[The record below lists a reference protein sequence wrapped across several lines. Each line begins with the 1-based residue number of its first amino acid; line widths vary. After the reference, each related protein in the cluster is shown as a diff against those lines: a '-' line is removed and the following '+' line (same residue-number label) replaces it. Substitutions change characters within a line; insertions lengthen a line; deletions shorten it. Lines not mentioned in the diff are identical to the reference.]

1 MVVSERPRAERTGG
15 QLMLTD
21 ASPISEG
28 AKRNTIALVAL
39 LLVTVAEVLTT
50 YGDPRTGIGMHIA
63 LLALCLCL
71 GALVDDPRYQ
81 IFFLTLAVA
90 PIIRIAS
97 TGMPLHAF
105 PQVYWYLLTSIPLF
119 IAAFSIAQAS
129 GIGPAALNLRMP
141 SRRMLGIEAAVWAS
155 GLGLGYVEWR
165 ILGSDPLVAVQ
176 PLSGLIG
183 GALVLLVCTGFV
195 EELLFRGLVQFSA
208 GTLLGPKTGILFS
221 AGLFAVLHIGHRS
234 ALDVLFVAAVGL
246 YFSLVVQHTRS
257 LLGVTLA
264 HGTINIV
271 LLIAIPLAVAAHG
284 GDQRGAIIATL
295 PARTAAAT
303 RTPSPSGAAVASP
316 PGCVKLQ
323 HRADGRSARLVS
335 GGRAASVERGVPCPG
350 RAASRPGPRGARS
363 GRAWATGSSGAPP
376 ARAASTSAPVRPS
389 AT

>member
-1 MVVSERPRAERTGG
+1 M
-15 QLMLTD
+15 
-21 ASPISEG
+21 
-28 AKRNTIALVAL
+28 IALVAL

-50 YGDPRTGIGMHIA
+50 YADPRTGIGMHIA

-165 ILGSDPLVAVQ
+165 ILGSDPLVAMQ

-195 EELLFRGLVQFSA
+195 EELLFRGLIQFSA

-234 ALDVLFVAAVGL
+234 VLDVLFVAAVGL

-271 LLIAIPLAVAAHG
+271 LFIAIPLAVAAHG
-284 GDQRGAIIATL
+284 GDQRGGIIATL
-295 PARTAAAT
+295 PSRTAAAT
-303 RTPSPSGAAVASP
+303 RTPSPTAPATRAAVAPP
-316 PGCVKLQ
+316 PGT
-323 HRADGRSARLVS
+323 ARSAT
-335 GGRAASVERGVPCPG
+335 A
-350 RAASRPGPRGARS
+350 
-363 GRAWATGSSGAPP
+363 
-376 ARAASTSAPVRPS
+376 TSAPPS
-389 AT
+389 ATATLVPAPPTRISPATPTRTPVPPATATRIAIAPSVSRTPLPPATAVPAGGTVTGSVSLRNGGLRHVRKQR